1 MRKIKLYSGIV
12 IYFFITSICYAQ
24 NEINQKLYGIELL
37 FVDEKFD
44 QAEKELLKAEKL
56 YGNDDLNK
64 VKILARFS
72 MLYLLENK
80 IEKAYNYAESS
91 KEIAAYTSDKLDDAY
106 NLESFARIYLNNQLP
121 EKTVEFANEALKILD
136 KYPKEYF
143 LKSRIYSLLTMMH
156 TRNGVYS
163 VEYENYMNNALKNAL
178 LSKNPLQIYNS
189 LTEKSLVSYAKYNQ
203 THKQEDIENAIK
215 YTEEALHFVEENT
228 KTLYASTPRILL
240 YNNYSS
246 LLFNYPNKK
255 FNTAQRLKLAEE
267 YTLKGLKLS
276 EQSNIKGMQMAT
288 YASYA
293 QILETKNLTKQA
305 EDYYIKAYN
314 LAKDDKINRELRVAA
329 NISDIVARFYEKEG
343 QLEKSL
349 FYTQENLRFTKE
361 SFKQLTENKRKF
373 LEIYFSTEQKNQQI
387 KQLEEKNQIYSK
399 QKFLYIGITLLAIA
413 GLIFLMYMLY
423 YKLKSNKQ
431 KTDLL
436 EAKRYEAEL
445 NLELEKEEKAR
456 IKAEQELLALQ
467 QEQLNKQALATSL
480 QLKQKN
486 SFLND
491 LKEKVKDKEAIN
503 LDRILKDERLMDDDF
518 NEIQNIIKEVHPNFF
533 NKLSEVSKSK
543 LTNQDM
549 KYAAYLYLNMDNVQ
563 IANVMKV
570 ETKTV
575 RMAKY
580 RLKQKIGLEK
590 EADLQTF
597 IQSLFS

>member
-1 MRKIKLYSGIV
+1 MKIG
-12 IYFFITSICYAQ
+12 
-24 NEINQKLYGIELL
+24 
-37 FVDEKFD
+37 
-44 QAEKELLKAEKL
+44 
-56 YGNDDLNK
+56 
-64 VKILARFS
+64 
-72 MLYLLENK
+72 
-80 IEKAYNYAESS
+80 
-91 KEIAAYTSDKLDDAY
+91 EIA
-106 NLESFARIYLNNQLP
+106 QHVGC
-121 EKTVEFANEALKILD
+121 TVETI
-136 KYPKEYF
+136 
-143 LKSRIYSLLTMMH
+143 
-156 TRNGVYS
+156 
-163 VEYENYMNNALKNAL
+163 
-178 LSKNPLQIYNS
+178 
-189 LTEKSLVSYAKYNQ
+189 
-203 THKQEDIENAIK
+203 
-215 YTEEALHFVEENT
+215 
-228 KTLYASTPRILL
+228 
-240 YNNYSS
+240 
-246 LLFNYPNKK
+246 
-255 FNTAQRLKLAEE
+255 
-267 YTLKGLKLS
+267 
-276 EQSNIKGMQMAT
+276 
-288 YASYA
+288 
-293 QILETKNLTKQA
+293 
-305 EDYYIKAYN
+305 
-314 LAKDDKINRELRVAA
+314 
-329 NISDIVARFYEKEG
+329 RFYEKEG

-436 EAKRYEAEL
+436 EAERYEAEL

-563 IANVMKV
+563 IANMMKV

-580 RLKQKIGLEK
+580 RLKQKIGLSK
-590 EADLQTF
+590 EQDLQIF
-597 IQSLFS
+597 IRNLEL

>member
-1 MRKIKLYSGIV
+1 MKRKVWVLLLVFFSQYLSAQSDLDKDQQLVYTYLYSKDYEKAKQIL
-12 IYFFITSICYAQ
+12 
-24 NEINQKLYGIELL
+24 E
-37 FVDEKFD
+37 EKFIRND
-44 QAEKELLKAEKL
+44 FPSKQIIGYVYLADYYNATKDEAKKSEALSKAKSISA
-56 YGNDDLNK
+56 K
-64 VKILARFS
+64 TKSPI
-72 MLYLLENK
+72 
-80 IEKAYNYAESS
+80 
-91 KEIAAYTSDKLDDAY
+91 DDAY
-106 NLESFARIYLNNQLP
+106 VKFGYARYYENLNKNDLFIKYINESINEFSKHPNENFILTQL
-121 EKTVEFANEALKILD
+121 
-136 KYPKEYF
+136 YF
-143 LKSRIYSLLTMMH
+143 LRF
-156 TRNGVYS
+156 NF
-163 VEYENYMNNALKNAL
+163 N
-178 LSKNPLQIYNS
+178 SKNPLENNTRKDAILSNKHAIESKNNLLINFTYSNLGYFYKQKYNETQDKNYIDS
-189 LTEKSLVSYAKYNQ
+189 ATTSYKESYNYAQKITYSYAKKRSTIVYYLNYGSLVTTINQ
-203 THKQEDIENAIK
+203 GNTFDETMKNYQTILNLTEND
-215 YTEEALHFVEENT
+215 
-228 KTLYASTPRILL
+228 
-240 YNNYSS
+240 
-246 LLFNYPNKK
+246 KK
-255 FNTAQRLKLAEE
+255 FNEITAFTYNNIGSAYENSENIDLAEKF
-267 YTLKGLKLS
+267 YLK
-276 EQSNIKGMQMAT
+276 
-288 YASYA
+288 SYA
-293 QILETKNLTKQA
+293 
-305 EDYYIKAYN
+305 
-314 LAKDDKINRELRVAA
+314 LAKDNNDIFSRVKVVILG
-329 NISDIVARFYEKEG
+329 NIARIYEKKNDLKKALQYER
-343 QLEKSL
+343 QAKDLISTSDQEQFDNNTKSL
-349 FYTQENLRFTKE
+349 EIFYN
-361 SFKQLTENKRKF
+361 
-373 LEIYFSTEQKNQQI
+373 TEQKNQQI

-436 EAKRYEAEL
+436 EAERYEAEL

-563 IANVMKV
+563 IANMMKV

-580 RLKQKIGLEK
+580 RLKQKIGLSK
-590 EADLQTF
+590 EQDLQIF
-597 IQSLFS
+597 IRNLEL

>member
-64 VKILARFS
+64 VKIFARFS

-163 VEYENYMNNALKNAL
+163 VEYENYMNEALKNAL

-255 FNTAQRLKLAEE
+255 FSTAQRLKLAEE

-436 EAKRYEAEL
+436 EAERYEAEL

-486 SFLND
+486 SFLNE
-491 LKEKVKDKEAIN
+491 LKEKIKDKEALN

-590 EADLQTF
+590 EADLQIF